1 MLPGGDGPHRASR
14 WPVRHRHAR
23 SRAEDGAFRG
33 HLQAHTPL
41 WTEAARR
48 GGARQGEPDQNYSTT
63 PAPQPSAEGYRIV
76 WVHSTAKANRAARAR
91 AAPIDALDAKL
102 AGPRC
107 RFKTRVAVE
116 QAAAD
121 ALTDAHA
128 GRWVTATVTQTTTTT
143 TTSKHALTD
152 RTQDQLPRG
161 LHHPLHRAARH
172 RSGQDPLR
180 RRQRRMLP
188 AD

>member
-1 MLPGGDGPHRASR
+1 
-14 WPVRHRHAR
+14 
-23 SRAEDGAFRG
+23 
-33 HLQAHTPL
+33 
-41 WTEAARR
+41 
-48 GGARQGEPDQNYSTT
+48 
-63 PAPQPSAEGYRIV
+63 V

-91 AAPIDALDAKL
+91 AARIDALDAKL